1 MISSMINIKGRFLSG
16 LLLFCCYFNAQAHE
30 LSLLIGEERWL
41 YREYDIF
48 NDELDREQGWLSSFE
63 TTLLWDINQ
72 RHKIHLLYAFQ
83 NDVLDYV
90 GATQSIGGG
99 VSSPHQTITD
109 ETIHKNIAT
118 WRYYL
123 DSVYFGFGGQYQ
135 AWDREIRATGNVSH
149 LDEYYR
155 WFGPVLEL
163 GWFKQYQRFK
173 FELAVSAA
181 SLNGDMVVDL
191 THAGLNKPKLYL
203 RNGYEVAASLQ
214 LSYQLSQR
222 WALQLKHNQGYRY
235 FPKTNFVTDRRG
247 AKQLT
252 INEPESKNYFQ
263 GYWVGLNYQF

>member
-1 MISSMINIKGRFLSG
+1 MLSG

-41 YREYDIF
+41 YREYGVFD
-48 NDELDREQGWLSSFE
+48 DELDREQGWLSGFE
-63 TTLLWDINQ
+63 TSLLWDINQ
-72 RHKIHLLYAFQ
+72 HHKIHLFYAFQ
-83 NDVLDYV
+83 DDPLEYV
-90 GATQSIGGG
+90 GATQQGA
-99 VSSPHQTITD
+99 PLQTITD
-109 ETIHKNIAT
+109 EVTYKNIAT
-118 WRYYL
+118 WRYYF
-123 DSVYFGFGGQYQ
+123 DSVYLGFGGQYQ
-135 AWDREIRATGNVSH
+135 AWDREIRATNEALH
-149 LDEYYR
+149 LNEYYR
-155 WFGPVLEL
+155 WFGPVLEF

-173 FELAVSAA
+173 FELAGSAA

-235 FPKTNFVTDRRG
+235 FPATAYVTDRRG
-247 AKQLT
+247 FNEATL
-252 INEPESKNYFQ
+252 NEPKSKNYFQ

>member
-1 MISSMINIKGRFLSG
+1 MPSCFTNLKGRFLSG

-41 YREYDIF
+41 YREY
-48 NDELDREQGWLSSFE
+48 NSENKELDREQGWLSALE
-63 TTLLWDINQ
+63 TALLLDITQ

-83 NDVLDYV
+83 DDPLEYV
-90 GATQSIGGG
+90 GATQIG
-99 VSSPHQTITD
+99 VYHRTITD
-109 ETIHKNIAT
+109 ERTHKNSAT
-118 WRYYL
+118 WRYYFESAYL
-123 DSVYFGFGGQYQ
+123 GFGGQYQ
-135 AWDREIRATGNVSH
+135 SWDRKIHATEDVLH

-163 GWFKQYQRFK
+163 GWLKQYQRFK
-173 FELAVSAA
+173 FELAGSAA
-181 SLNGDMVVDL
+181 SLNGDLVVDL
-191 THAGLNKPKLYL
+191 THIGLNKPKLYL

-214 LSYQLSQR
+214 LSYQLSER
-222 WALQLKHNQGYRY
+222 WALKLKHNQGYRY
-235 FPKTNFVTDRRG
+235 FPQTDSVTDRRG